1 MTETTTQRLDGNLVV
16 LDDDRSVFV
25 AKHNG
30 EIMVKFTNGDLHTP
44 LRLSREAA
52 HALSVLI
59 SVALDDELD

>member
-1 MTETTTQRLDGNLVV
+1 MTEATNERLNGNLVV
-16 LDDDRSVFV
+16 LDDERSVFV

-30 EIMVKFTNGDLHTP
+30 DIMVKFTNGDLHTP

>member
-1 MTETTTQRLDGNLVV
+1 
-16 LDDDRSVFV
+16 VFV

-30 EIMVKFTNGDLHTP
+30 DIMVKFTNGDLHTP